1 MITARGVGRIVR
13 IKGNLNKELYHDIL
27 QDDVLGTYRELHMKP
42 CSFYFQ
48 QDNDPK
54 HTSKI
59 VKAWFVENDIDL
71 LDWPPNSP
79 DLSIIENL
87 WDHLDRRVQARKPLP
102 RSAEELWIALQ
113 EEWFVIDKGFIDK
126 LYESLPDRVH
136 AVYKAHGGNTEY

>member
-1 MITARGVGRIVR
+1 MVKHRGGKVMIWGMIMARGVGRIVR
-13 IKGNLNKELYHDIL
+13 IEGNLNKELYHDIL
-27 QDDVLGTYRELHMKP
+27 QDDVLGTYHEHRMNP

-59 VKAWFVENDIDL
+59 VKAWFVENDVDL

-87 WDHLDRRVQARKPLP
+87 WDHLDRRV
-102 RSAEELWIALQ
+102 
-113 EEWFVIDKGFIDK
+113 
-126 LYESLPDRVH
+126 
-136 AVYKAHGGNTEY
+136 